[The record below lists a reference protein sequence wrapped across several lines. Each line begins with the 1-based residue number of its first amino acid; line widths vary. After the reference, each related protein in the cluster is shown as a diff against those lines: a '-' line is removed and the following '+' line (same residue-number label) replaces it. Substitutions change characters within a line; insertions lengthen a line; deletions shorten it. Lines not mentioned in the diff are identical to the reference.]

1 VSSSA
6 EWVYGLLERG
16 EGDLGKGWKEP
27 GDSSR
32 PGNGEGIVEFGFED
46 SRKRRKKN
54 EELVTNRFGDFV
66 VFVTLNVIWALC
78 R

>member
-1 VSSSA
+1 MGCGV
-6 EWVYGLLERG
+6 LEG
-16 EGDLGKGWKEP
+16 DEGDLGKGLKEP

-32 PGNGEGIVEFGFED
+32 PGNGDGIVEFGFGDD
-46 SRKRRKKN
+46 SGKRRRKKK

>member
-1 VSSSA
+1 
-6 EWVYGLLERG
+6 
-16 EGDLGKGWKEP
+16 
-27 GDSSR
+27 
-32 PGNGEGIVEFGFED
+32 VEFGFGDD
-46 SRKRRKKN
+46 SGKRRRKKK